1 MCVCVAVSPPV
12 QVVVCGSLDEL
23 HQVVYVY
30 LCSGLSPCSGRGLWL
45 PG

>member
-1 MCVCVAVSPPV
+1 MCICVAVCLPV
-12 QVVVCGSLDEL
+12 QVVACGSLDEL

-30 LCSGLSPCSGRGLWL
+30 LCSGLSPCSGSGLWL

>member
-1 MCVCVAVSPPV
+1 MCVCVAVCLPV

-30 LCSGLSPCSGRGLWL
+30 LCSGLSPCSGGGLWL